1 MSKNIFLSGIYHETH
16 TFLGEPTTLKDFII
30 FHDEEIIN
38 ENTGNGSP
46 TDGFIEYASGQNW
59 NIIPGIQMS
68 ARPSGTVD
76 EESENYFKKNFFEK
90 LKVSC
95 HNIDAIF
102 LVLHGAMVSTNH
114 DDFEGDFLRDIQ
126 SFLSKENISI
136 PIVAVLDLHA
146 NVSENMIKYSTCV
159 YAYRKNPHSDS
170 RETAVKAA
178 SILNDLFLDPNVKQ
192 VHLDTKYILP
202 PTGVGTA
209 NDPMKKILEEAL
221 KIEKKDPEI
230 LCINVM
236 AGYSYADIPD
246 CGFSINCCTRGKISD
261 AKNYLD
267 KLVNILEAKIKDG
280 YPKENSL
287 DEALNVID
295 NITEIKKPI
304 LLIEPADNIGG
315 GTPGDATDLLD
326 RLLQTNHTGIV
337 AIINDPEAADAC
349 HKAHINNEV
358 QLHIGAK
365 FDAFHG
371 KPIFI
376 KANLERISDGRFEL
390 ENKQSHLASMMGTKI
405 NMGPSAVLKNDQ
417 LTLLLTSIKTPPMD
431 LGQLT
436 SQGINPRDAKLII
449 IKAAVSH
456 KDAYDPIASQ
466 SFYID
471 SQGLCTSNLKRLPFK
486 KIGNKIISLD

>member
-1 MSKNIFLSGIYHETH
+1 
-16 TFLGEPTTLKDFII
+16 
-30 FHDEEIIN
+30 
-38 ENTGNGSP
+38 
-46 TDGFIEYASGQNW
+46 
-59 NIIPGIQMS
+59 
-68 ARPSGTVD
+68 
-76 EESENYFKKNFFEK
+76 
-90 LKVSC
+90 
-95 HNIDAIF
+95 
-102 LVLHGAMVSTNH
+102 
-114 DDFEGDFLRDIQ
+114 
-126 SFLSKENISI
+126 
-136 PIVAVLDLHA
+136 
-146 NVSENMIKYSTCV
+146 MIKYSTCV

-209 NDPMKKILEEAL
+209 NDPMKTILEEAL